1 MIKRKKPHT
10 KIRNST
16 VVWIKY
22 TSAVLISIAMVL
34 HVIGATP
41 WNSII
46 QLAGA
51 AGWVY
56 VGYQWKERA
65 LILNFL
71 PQFFIII
78 PMLIWIYWI
87 AQ

>member
-1 MIKRKKPHT
+1 
-10 KIRNST
+10 
-16 VVWIKY
+16 
-22 TSAVLISIAMVL
+22 MVL

-46 QLAGA
+46 QMMGA

-56 VGYQWKERA
+56 VGYRWKERA
-65 LILNFL
+65 IILNFL

-78 PMLIWIYWI
+78 PMLIWIYWL
-87 AQ
+87 AR